1 LIAPINLMVAIISL
15 TAPYKEQKRDVNKR
29 ALNAWEASLRDLRDK
44 SHDNLLKI
52 VDGSAKL

>member
-1 LIAPINLMVAIISL
+1 MQQKSPCGHL
-15 TAPYKEQKRDVNKR
+15 YKEQKRDVNKR
-29 ALNAWEASLRDLRDK
+29 ALNAWEASLRGLRDK

>member
-1 LIAPINLMVAIISL
+1 MVLWVKS
-15 TAPYKEQKRDVNKR
+15 PRV
-29 ALNAWEASLRDLRDK
+29 ASSDEFRDK